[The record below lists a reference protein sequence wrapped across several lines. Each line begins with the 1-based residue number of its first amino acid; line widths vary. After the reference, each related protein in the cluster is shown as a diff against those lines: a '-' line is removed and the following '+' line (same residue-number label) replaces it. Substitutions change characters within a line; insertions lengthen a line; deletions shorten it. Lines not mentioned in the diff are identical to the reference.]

1 MEHTLNWI
9 SRHDPQSLNYPIQA
23 IIPQKTRPTA
33 IWWGSPKEHLDQ
45 GREGACVGYAW
56 TNKLLAKPSTVK
68 LPQPSNDFAL
78 NLYRS
83 AQKIDE
89 WEGEA
94 YEGTSVLAGA
104 KVLKLG
110 GFVSEYRWA
119 FGVEDVLDALAFVG
133 PVVLGVP
140 WFDSMYS
147 TGPGGLVRVSGSQV
161 GGHAI
166 LATGFG
172 VRRFGGLRGRREFVV
187 RWRNSW
193 GFTYGVGG
201 DGYIRLEDLGLLLK
215 GVGEACVP
223 VVR

>member
-1 MEHTLNWI
+1 ML
-9 SRHDPQSLNYPIQA
+9 
-23 IIPQKTRPTA
+23 
-33 IWWGSPKEHLDQ
+33 
-45 GREGACVGYAW
+45 
-56 TNKLLAKPSTVK
+56 PSE
-68 LPQPSNDFAL
+68 PNEFAL

-83 AQKIDE
+83 AQKVDE
-89 WEGEA
+89 WEGES

-104 KVLKLG
+104 KVAKLG
-110 GFVSEYRWA
+110 GYISEYRWA
-119 FGVEDVLDALAFVG
+119 FSVDEVLDALAFVG

-140 WFDSMYS
+140 WFEGMYS
-147 TGPGGLVRVSGSQV
+147 TGPGGLVSVSGGQV

-172 VRRFGGLRGRREFVV
+172 VRRFGGLFGRGGRRELVV

-193 GFTYGVGG
+193 GVSYGVGG
-201 DGYIRLEDLGLLLK
+201 DGFVRVEDLAGLLK